1 MLLNTQWITKEI
13 KEEIKQYLE
22 TNENENTMIQNL
34 QDEAKAVLRGKFI
47 AIQAYLRKQE
57 KSQIS
62 NLILTAS
69 RKRKKQAKLKVR
81 RRKEIINIRE
91 EINKIETKK
100 TMERSMKLK
109 VGSQKRSTK
118 LINPQPDLSRKKG
131 EGSN

>member
-81 RRKEIINIRE
+81 RRKEIINIRG

-100 TMERSMKLK
+100 TVERSMKLK